1 MSDGREEREE
11 RRMRIE
17 EEKWERISKAASIAA
32 A

>member
-17 EEKWERISKAASIAA
+17 EEKRERISKAASIAA